1 MEYGVVKMHHRGSGF
16 PQSEVECLSKV
27 VLATQY
33 YKKARSGQMGNRG
46 HLYKGR
52 IWGSRQLR
60 RAFILL
66 TILRTWSLISFPRNQ
81 EGMNET
87 HKGDGKES
95 KVSLLLPEGL
105 PW

>member
-1 MEYGVVKMHHRGSGF
+1 MEYGVVKMYHRGSGF
-16 PQSEVECLSKV
+16 LQSEVECLSKV
-27 VLATQY
+27 MATQY
-33 YKKARSGQMGNRG
+33 YKKARSGQVGNRG

-66 TILRTWSLISFPRNQ
+66 TILRTWSLVISPRNQ

-87 HKGDGKES
+87 HKGDGKEI
-95 KVSLLLPEGL
+95 KVSLLLLGFL
-105 PW
+105 

>member
-1 MEYGVVKMHHRGSGF
+1 MEYGVVKMYHRGSGF
-16 PQSEVECLSKV
+16 LQSEVECLSKV
-27 VLATQY
+27 VATQY
-33 YKKARSGQMGNRG
+33 YKKARSGQVGNRG

-87 HKGDGKES
+87 HKGDGKEI

>member
-33 YKKARSGQMGNRG
+33 YKKARSGQVGNRG
-46 HLYKGR
+46 HPYKGR

-66 TILRTWSLISFPRNQ
+66 TILRTWSLVSFPRNQ

-87 HKGDGKES
+87 HKGDGKEI
-95 KVSLLLPEGL
+95 KVSLLLPGSL
-105 PW
+105 